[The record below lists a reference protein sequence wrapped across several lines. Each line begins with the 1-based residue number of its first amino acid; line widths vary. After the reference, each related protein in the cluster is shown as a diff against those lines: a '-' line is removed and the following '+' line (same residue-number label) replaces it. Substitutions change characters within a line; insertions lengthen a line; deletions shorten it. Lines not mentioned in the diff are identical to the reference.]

1 VNGYQHFSDHPLFSL
16 ENIYWAY
23 RRCRRNKRNT
33 VNALIFEKNL
43 EENLVSLHEEL
54 CSRRYIPG
62 RSIVFLV
69 EKPKMRE
76 IFAADFRDRVVHH
89 ILVGYLEPH
98 WERRFIYDSYACR
111 KEKGTHKGVEQ
122 LRSFTRKVTANGT
135 RPAYYLQLDI
145 RGYFITIDRQ
155 ILYERIAAKETD
167 PAALWLSRTLIFH
180 DHVKNCCLRGACME
194 DFEKLPSHKTM
205 FKAALNCGLPIGNV
219 TSQFFANVYL
229 DMLDQFVKH
238 KLKAKFYLRYC
249 DDFVLLSQDMQEI
262 GDWEG
267 QIEDFLDERLH
278 LRLNQRRKLCR
289 VSDGINFLGYI
300 VRPDYLLVRRRV
312 VAALRARLQY
322 AEKRFEQMGMAKY
335 ADGHKVFIWD
345 WPLIEKV
352 HQWLNSYLAH
362 FDKASSFRLIQALRK
377 RFAWLDEY
385 FRWEAGKVSLKCAV
399 PRYSIRFWHQKRWFR
414 DRLAGHVLVIEKGIF
429 WQIIAERLAPEVKTR
444 AVIAKLPH
452 FFPNWRLHKV
462 KALLWKSKLSVA
474 WIIETGRRVS
484 TIAERAL
491 ICRWKGTS

>member
-1 VNGYQHFSDHPLFSL
+1 MNGYQHFSDHPLFSL
-16 ENIYWAY
+16 ESIYRAY

-43 EENLVSLHEEL
+43 EENLVSLHEDL

-89 ILVGYLEPH
+89 ILVGYLEPR

-111 KEKGTHKGVEQ
+111 KEKGTHKGVKR
-122 LRSFTRKVTANGT
+122 LRSFTRKVTANGA

-155 ILYERIAAKETD
+155 ILYERIAASLAGLRQQASDVAARETD
-167 PAALWLSRTLIFH
+167 PAVLWLSRTLIFH
-180 DHVKNCCLRGACME
+180 DHVNNCCLRGACME

-205 FKAALNCGLPIGNV
+205 FKAAPNCGLPIGNV

-249 DDFVLLSQDMQEI
+249 DDFVLLSEDMQEI
-262 GDWEG
+262 GDWEE

-312 VAALRARLQY
+312 VAALRERLKY
-322 AEKRFEQMGMAKY
+322 AEKTLRRMGMAEY
-335 ADGHKVFIWD
+335 VDGHTVFVWPA
-345 WPLIEKV
+345 PLIEKV
-352 HQWLNSYLAH
+352 YKWLNSYLVC
-362 FDKASSFRLIQALRK
+362 FRKASSFRLIQALRK
-377 RFAWLDEY
+377 RYAWLDDP
-385 FRWEAGKVSLKCAV
+385 AS
-399 PRYSIRFWHQKRWFR
+399 
-414 DRLAGHVLVIEKGIF
+414 D
-429 WQIIAERLAPEVKTR
+429 
-444 AVIAKLPH
+444 
-452 FFPNWRLHKV
+452 
-462 KALLWKSKLSVA
+462 
-474 WIIETGRRVS
+474 IIEPPLNSRVF
-484 TIAERAL
+484 AVAVRHL
-491 ICRWKGTS
+491 FPCD